1 MTVNRALKGGWK
13 MKGRFIFS
21 LAIFLG
27 LSLGILMG
35 RGVEWIQ
42 VASSHE
48 SSGSSQNGRSMCA
61 ELGGTWGNGQ
71 CQFSSSSSHS
81 FLDLDLELYQLNE
94 RIKKLEELVSSLKEL
109 FSPSLNPSFDCDEE
123 EIEECEFEPAVF
135 LKISVGNFLMGS
147 PGSES
152 GRGSDEGPQH
162 SVTLTR
168 DFEIQRT
175 EVTQWHWFSVMGS
188 NPSYF
193 VSRSHCPEE
202 HVILQGTAL
211 CPNHPV
217 EQVSWN
223 DIQTFLS
230 FLNLSFL
237 NEREEA
243 YHYRLPTEA
252 EWEYATRAGTQ
263 TAYSFGNDVGE
274 LSQYGWYNLNSGG
287 QTRAVA
293 GLLPNPWGLYD
304 VHGNVWEWVQ
314 DRYSSSYPSSSSRTD
329 PLHTSGDPD
338 PVLRGGHWGNDAHFR
353 SADRHRS
360 YSSNRYAGHGFRLV
374 RVKK

>member
-1 MTVNRALKGGWK
+1 

-27 LSLGILMG
+27 LGLGIFMD
-35 RGVEWIQ
+35 RSVEWIQ
-42 VASSHE
+42 VASSHDE
-48 SSGSSQNGRSMCA
+48 RSGLN
-61 ELGGTWGNGQ
+61 
-71 CQFSSSSSHS
+71 
-81 FLDLDLELYQLNE
+81 LDFELYQLDERIKKLEETSTPLNE

-135 LKISVGNFLMGS
+135 LKISAGNFLMGS
-147 PGSES
+147 PDSEAS
-152 GRGSDEGPQH
+152 RNRREGPQH
-162 SVTLTR
+162 RVTLTR
-168 DFEIQRT
+168 SFEIQRT
-175 EVTQWHWFSVMGS
+175 EVTQWHWFSVMGN
-188 NPSYF
+188 NPSQYD
-193 VSRSHCPEE
+193 SSSHCPEE

-252 EWEYATRAGTQ
+252 EREYATRAGTQ
-263 TAYSFGNDVGE
+263 TVYSFGNDANE
-274 LSQYGWYNLNSGG
+274 LNQYEWYSSNSGG
-287 QTRAVA
+287 QTQAVA
-293 GLLPNPWGLYD
+293 SLLPNPWGLYD

-314 DRYSSSYPSSSSRTD
+314 DHGRRTYTSSSVTD
-329 PLHTSGDPD
+329 PLHTSGGSSR
-338 PVLRGGHWGNDAHFR
+338 VLRGGGWNNSARSLR
-353 SADRHRS
+353 SAVRS
-360 YSSNRYAGHGFRLV
+360 SSSSPDSLCPTSSCGFRLV
-374 RVKK
+374 RTKN